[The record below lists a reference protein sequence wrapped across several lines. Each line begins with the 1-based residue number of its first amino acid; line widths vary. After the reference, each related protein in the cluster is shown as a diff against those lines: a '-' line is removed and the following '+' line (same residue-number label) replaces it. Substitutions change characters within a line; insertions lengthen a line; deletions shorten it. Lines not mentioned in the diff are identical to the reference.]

1 MFSKGK
7 LLSRR
12 KVTDF
17 GFRDISSF
25 TWAVL
30 NELKLT
36 TPKVRKDFY
45 EITSDKELEDL
56 KKCLLKE
63 LQEEELQEEKKDD

>member
-1 MFSKGK
+1 M
-7 LLSRR
+7 LTMTR
-12 KVTDF
+12 F
-17 GFRDISSF
+17 GNVKDRI
-25 TWAVL
+25 

-36 TPKVRKDFY
+36 TPKFMKDFY

-63 LQEEELQEEKKDD
+63 LQEEELQEEKRYDQIRKE

>member
-1 MFSKGK
+1 M
-7 LLSRR
+7 
-12 KVTDF
+12 KVLAV
-17 GFRDISSF
+17 GDIVGS
-25 TWAVL
+25 AGI

-36 TPKVRKDFY
+36 TPKFMKDFY

-63 LQEEELQEEKKDD
+63 LQEEEKYD